1 MSKNTLDI
9 GIDTVDVK
17 RAWIQ
22 TYSGGVFHIL
32 DPQQDE
38 INIVDVG
45 HALAMLCRFTGHV
58 RRFYSIAEH
67 CVLGSRLVPQ
77 KDALWFLMH
86 DASEAFIN
94 DINRPLK
101 HFTGIGSEYLPVEAN
116 IMKAICQKFRLPAEE
131 PSSIKKVDNAML
143 YAEKEQLL
151 APMDWDFKWGDVK
164 SADVKVKCWAPEVAE
179 VEFLH
184 RFYELTNKI

>member
-1 MSKNTLDI
+1 MTAESS
-9 GIDTVDVK
+9 VDAR

-22 TYSGGVFHIL
+22 TYSGGQFHIL

-38 INIVDVG
+38 ILITDVG

-67 CVLGSRLVPQ
+67 SVLGSRLVPA
-77 KDALWFLMH
+77 KDALWFLLH
-86 DASEAFIN
+86 DASEAYLN

-101 HFTGIGSEYLPVEAN
+101 HFTGVGSEYLPVEK
-116 IMKAICQKFRLPAEE
+116 IVMDAILHKFRLPLEE
-131 PSSIKKVDNAML
+131 PPSVKKIDNAML
-143 YAEKEQLL
+143 FAEKEQLL
-151 APMDWDFKWGDVK
+151 VPMEWDSKWSDIK
-164 SADVKVKCWAPEVAE
+164 PADVKVKCWAPEVAE

-184 RFYELTNKI
+184 RFYELTGQI

>member
-1 MSKNTLDI
+1 MSES
-9 GIDTVDVK
+9 TVDIRK
-17 RAWIQ
+17 AWIQ
-22 TYSGGVFHIL
+22 TYSGGQFHIL

-38 INIVDVG
+38 ILITDVG

-67 CVLGSRLVPQ
+67 SVLGSRLVPPG
-77 KDALWFLMH
+77 DALWFLLH

-101 HFTGIGSEYLPVEAN
+101 HFTGVGPAYIPIEAVV
-116 IMKAICQKFRLPAEE
+116 MKAICKKFRLPEEE
-131 PSSIKKVDNAML
+131 PASIKKIDNAML
-143 YAEKEQLL
+143 MAEKEQLL
-151 APMDWDFKWGDVK
+151 APMEWDSKYGEIK
-164 SADVKVKCWAPEVAE
+164 PANIKVKCWAPEVAE

-184 RFYELTNKI
+184 RFYELTNKL

>member
-1 MSKNTLDI
+1 MTQD
-9 GIDTVDVK
+9 GIDTK

-38 INIVDVG
+38 ISIIDIG
-45 HALAMLCRFTGHV
+45 HSLAMLCRFTGHT
-58 RRFYSIAEH
+58 RRFYSVAEH
-67 CVLGSRLVPQ
+67 CVHGSYLVPQ

-86 DASEAFIN
+86 DSSESFLT

-101 HFTGIGSEYLPVEAN
+101 HFTGIGSEYLPVEEKVMA
-116 IMKAICQKFRLPAEE
+116 AICQKFRLPLEE
-131 PSSIKKVDNAML
+131 PVSIKKADNAML
-143 YAEKEQLL
+143 IAEKEQLL
-151 APMDWDFKWGDVK
+151 TPMEWDQKWDNIK
-164 SADVKVKCWAPEVAE
+164 AADVKVKCWPPEIAE

-184 RFYELTNKI
+184 RYYELTGQL

>member
-1 MSKNTLDI
+1 MTTDST
-9 GIDTVDVK
+9 IDTK

-22 TYSGGVFHIL
+22 TYSGGQFHIL

-38 INIVDVG
+38 IAIVDIG

-67 CVLGSRLVPQ
+67 SVLGSRLVPQ
-77 KDALWFLMH
+77 KDALWFLLH
-86 DASEAFIN
+86 DSSEAYIN

-101 HFTGIGSEYLPVEAN
+101 HFTGIGSEYIPVESK
-116 IMKAICQKFRLPAEE
+116 IMGAICQKFRLPQEE
-131 PSSIKKVDNAML
+131 PTSIKKIDNAML
-143 YAEKEQLL
+143 FAEKEQLL
-151 APMDWDFKWGDVK
+151 APLEWDAKWGDIK
-164 SADVKVKCWAPEVAE
+164 PADVKVKCWAPEVAE

-184 RFYELTNKI
+184 RFYELTGQI